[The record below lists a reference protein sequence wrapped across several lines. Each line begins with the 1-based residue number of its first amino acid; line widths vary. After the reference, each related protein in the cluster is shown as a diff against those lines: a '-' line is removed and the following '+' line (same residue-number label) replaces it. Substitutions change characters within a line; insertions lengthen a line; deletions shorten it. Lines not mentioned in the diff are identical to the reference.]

1 MTRKATTG
9 RRSKLAPKAATGRRS
24 KLTAELQEKIVRVIR
39 AGNYAYIA
47 AEYAGIGQTTFYRWL
62 EQGEAQ
68 ETGPYRDFREAVKAA
83 EREAEIR
90 AVATVQQ
97 HMATSWQAAMTY
109 LERKFP
115 NRWGRRLDV
124 TTAGDPVTKIR
135 MVVLDPKTGEE
146 SDLKLPPIGR
156 YATDSPEG

>member
-1 MTRKATTG
+1 MSRKATTG
-9 RRSKLAPKAATGRRS
+9 RRSKL
-24 KLTAELQEKIVRVIR
+24 TAEVQEKIVRVIR

-47 AEYAGIGQTTFYRWL
+47 AEYAGIGQSTFYRWM

-68 ETGPYRDFREAVKAA
+68 TAGPYREFREAVKAA

-97 HMATSWQAAMTY
+97 HMGKNWQAAMTY

-115 NRWGRRLDV
+115 QRWGRRLDV
-124 TTAGDPVTKIR
+124 TTEGRPITRVE
-135 MVVLDPKTGEE
+135 MVIVDSKTGEE
-146 SDLKLPPIGR
+146 EPYL
-156 YATDSPEG
+156 

>member
-1 MTRKATTG
+1 M
-9 RRSKLAPKAATGRRS
+9 
-24 KLTAELQEKIVRVIR
+24 QEKIVRVIR

-68 ETGPYRDFREAVKAA
+68 KTGPYREFREAVKAA

-115 NRWGRRLDV
+115 QRWGRRLDV
-124 TTAGDPVTKIR
+124 TTEGSPIGRVE
-135 MVVLDPKTGEE
+135 MVIVDPKTGEE
-146 SDLKLPPIGR
+146 EPYPLQHR
-156 YATDSPEG
+156 

>member
-1 MTRKATTG
+1 MNETEQVRTG
-9 RRSKLAPKAATGRRS
+9 RPC
-24 KLTAELQEKIVRVIR
+24 KLTPEVQEKICRAIR

-47 AEYAGIGQTTFYRWL
+47 AEYAGVGKSTYHRWMQL
-62 EQGEAQ
+62 GEQQ
-68 ETGPYRDFREAVKAA
+68 ESGPFREFRDAVKNA
-83 EREAEIR
+83 ESEAEVR
-90 AVATVQQ
+90 AVAIIQR
-97 HMATSWQAAMTY
+97 HMETNWQAAMTF

-115 NRWGRRLDV
+115 KRWGRRLDV

-146 SDLKLPPIGR
+146 TDLQLPPIGR